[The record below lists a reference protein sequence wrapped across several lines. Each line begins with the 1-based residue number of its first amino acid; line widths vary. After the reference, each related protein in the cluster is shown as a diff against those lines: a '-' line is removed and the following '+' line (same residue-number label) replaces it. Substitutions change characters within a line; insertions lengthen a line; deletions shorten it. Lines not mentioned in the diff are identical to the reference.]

1 MTVDMGRFAG
11 AVRAHW
17 YDPTRGVYSAVSG
30 SPFPNAKAVDFAS
43 PGKNGDGDSDW
54 VLVLTTR

>member
-1 MTVDMGRFAG
+1 MGRFAG